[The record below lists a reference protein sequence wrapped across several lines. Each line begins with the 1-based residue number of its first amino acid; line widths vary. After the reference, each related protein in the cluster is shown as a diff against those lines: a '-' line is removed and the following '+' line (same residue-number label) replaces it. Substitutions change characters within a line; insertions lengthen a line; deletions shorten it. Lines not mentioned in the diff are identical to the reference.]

1 MGIFPGFG
9 AWINLNNQQP
19 PKAESKKSKNVKS
32 KPGSEINT
40 NAESEETKRQLKLWR
55 AEEKKFPWLR
65 DYPPKVK
72 VSKSSIGETHLEM
85 DFSIG
90 LPPETVFDIVT
101 SHDNQTYSY
110 FKQMKRRK
118 ILTVK
123 SSKVLRDNGRD
134 EKVVVVKK
142 SAPWKFLWW
151 DGKMPID
158 LVLNENRKD
167 LITLFRIPKEDV
179 MNMERF
185 MGQLQIKPWYI
196 DSDKYCTARLPK
208 NPEEYRKCSGG
219 KGFLGSNLKLDLV
232 YMPMQPLDMPPFS
245 WYIRRVTIKNTKRLM
260 EDFQLRGA
268 VLRSI

>member
-72 VSKSSIGETHLEM
+72 
-85 DFSIG
+85 
-90 LPPETVFDIVT
+90 
-101 SHDNQTYSY
+101 
-110 FKQMKRRK
+110 
-118 ILTVK
+118 TVK

>member
-40 NAESEETKRQLKLWR
+40 NEESEETKRQLKMWR
-55 AEEKKFPWLR
+55 AEEKEFQWLR
-65 DYPPKVK
+65 DNPPTVK

-101 SHDNQTYSY
+101 SHDNRTYSY

-118 ILTVK
+118 ILEVK

-158 LVLNENRKD
+158 LVFNENRKD
-167 LITLFRIPKEDV
+167 LIVRNLH
-179 MNMERF
+179 
-185 MGQLQIKPWYI
+185 
-196 DSDKYCTARLPK
+196 KYQSSCSVW
-208 NPEEYRKCSGG
+208 RK
-219 KGFLGSNLKLDLV
+219 LKL
-232 YMPMQPLDMPPFS
+232 
-245 WYIRRVTIKNTKRLM
+245 
-260 EDFQLRGA
+260 
-268 VLRSI
+268 VLWTDII